1 MVKALKKKYRL
12 YRACGINF
20 AALAIELML
29 LMSYYVTGSAISI
42 AYMMSLLFAF
52 VIAFG
57 GIYVYILYAYT
68 FAVFSRNYKA
78 LCVMPYT
85 KKECLKAFLNM
96 IDIAVILKLIVL
108 ICGVVFEMQY
118 SFWDVFLYDIALSD
132 VCFQQLSCVFLTIAF
147 ICGERIFFDTAT
159 KRLFDDISDRSDK
172 KQISGLKYL
181 AVYVFMCFMW
191 YVIAQA
197 APYSPIFMIVMAL
210 IAAFL
215 CVASIIQKDRIL
227 DAV

>member
-1 MVKALKKKYRL
+1 
-12 YRACGINF
+12 
-20 AALAIELML
+20 
-29 LMSYYVTGSAISI
+29 
-42 AYMMSLLFAF
+42 
-52 VIAFG
+52 
-57 GIYVYILYAYT
+57 
-68 FAVFSRNYKA
+68 
-78 LCVMPYT
+78 MPYT

-147 ICGERIFFDTAT
+147 ICGERIFFDMAT

-215 CVASIIQKDRIL
+215 CAVSIIQKDRIL